1 MDESAKQ
8 SCYNYLL
15 WVLESGALAAYTSSP
30 LPPVMLC
37 VPSLFFRAHH
47 TLLFTRPAF
56 CVWERVWVWISGL
69 IISDRDVT
77 GVWQSSICHN
87 WHLYPITF
95 LVCFFSMKLTKCWHL
110 WCFQPDTLQWTGNSE
125 DSDKAT
131 AAQAGGEKEE
141 LFTQAVQEER
151 RGKDAVRK
159 KERKKWAPSPSLI
172 VKVFSRHAVRFWG

>member
-56 CVWERVWVWISGL
+56 CVWERVWVWISSL

-95 LVCFFSMKLTKCWHL
+95 LVFFFL
-110 WCFQPDTLQWTGNSE
+110 WNLPN
-125 DSDKAT
+125 
-131 AAQAGGEKEE
+131 AGICGVSSRIRCSG
-141 LFTQAVQEER
+141 LGIQRIQTRPQQLRQVER
-151 RGKDAVRK
+151 RKSYLHKQYRRK
-159 KERKKWAPSPSLI
+159 GEEKTLLERKRERNELLLRAL
-172 VKVFSRHAVRFWG
+172 

>member
-15 WVLESGALAAYTSSP
+15 WVLECGALAAYTSSP

-95 LVCFFSMKLTKCWHL
+95 LVFFFYETYQMLASVVFPAGYAAVDWEFRGFRQGHSSSGRWREGRAIYTSS
-110 WCFQPDTLQWTGNSE
+110 TG
-125 DSDKAT
+125 
-131 AAQAGGEKEE
+131 G
-141 LFTQAVQEER
+141 
-151 RGKDAVRK
+151 
-159 KERKKWAPSPSLI
+159 KERK
-172 VKVFSRHAVRFWG
+172 RRC